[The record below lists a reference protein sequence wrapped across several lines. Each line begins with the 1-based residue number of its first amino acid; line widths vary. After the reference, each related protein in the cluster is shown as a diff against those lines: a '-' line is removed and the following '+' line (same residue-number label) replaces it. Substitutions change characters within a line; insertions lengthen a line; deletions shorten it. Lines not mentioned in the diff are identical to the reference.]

1 MTDTDFE
8 GSYRAQTAPLVA
20 FLWMQGAEL
29 PVAARVAQDT
39 MAVAG
44 SWRARFGEGVRVPDL
59 RTWTYRIAV
68 GGLVRWAEPEDPI
81 PNPLLADESARYQ
94 PAVGLDRL
102 AELNARQRRVV
113 ALATASCSAG
123 EIGYELVLP
132 AYKVHRT
139 LRCAGKLLGA
149 ATHDAVE
156 DRLRDLQA
164 ELVAALDPVL
174 DLDAGLTEA
183 SGAAAARDGGAR
195 VLART
200 GGFGSRPPVPPCG
213 APVPA
218 AAPDAADALAPG
230 GLREYAA
237 ALAARDDSYRRTER
251 THFPMAELA
260 AVRLGALFSFHADR
274 FRRDA
279 ERSGYRN
286 SRFDFP
292 AADARAYVGALAR
305 DIACAAPMFDA
316 VRSSGSGSGI
326 GPVRLAYHL
335 ESSLEHDDPHTNE
348 VSYDGIDLALALA
361 DFRRGALDLAL
372 RALPPQHG
380 QTSDLAETL
389 RRSAFDTARV
399 TEQLRSLSSDLSQA
413 ESTLPDGVY
422 VDMTRD
428 FAAHEGYNA
437 DLIHGIGAA
446 QDTLSPF
453 G

>member
-8 GSYRAQTAPLVA
+8 GFYRAQTAPLVA
-20 FLWMQGAEL
+20 FLCVQGAAL
-29 PVAARVAQDT
+29 PVAARAAQDA

-44 SWRARFGEGVRVPDL
+44 SWTARFGAGVRVPDL
-59 RTWTYRIAV
+59 RTWTYRIALD
-68 GGLVRWAEPEDPI
+68 GLAGWAEPEDPI
-81 PNPLLADESARYQ
+81 PNPLLADEPARDQ
-94 PAVGLDRL
+94 PAAGLDRL
-102 AELNARQRRVV
+102 AELSPRQRRVV
-113 ALATASCSAG
+113 AMAMASCSAG
-123 EIGYELVLP
+123 EIGYELMLP
-132 AYKVHRT
+132 AYKVRRT
-139 LRCAGKLLGA
+139 LRYAGKLLGA
-149 ATHDAVE
+149 TTHDAVE
-156 DRLRDLQA
+156 ARLRDLRA
-164 ELVAALDPVL
+164 ELVGALDPAL
-174 DLDAGLTEA
+174 DLDAGLAEA
-183 SGAAAARDGGAR
+183 PR
-195 VLART
+195 VLAQT
-200 GGFGSRPPVPPCG
+200 SGLGSRPPVPPCG

-218 AAPDAADALAPG
+218 VPPDAVNAPAPG

-237 ALAARDDSYRRTER
+237 ALAARDDSYRRAER
-251 THFPMAELA
+251 TRFPVAELA

-279 ERSGYRN
+279 ERSGYRG

-305 DIACAAPMFDA
+305 DIACASPMFDA
-316 VRSSGSGSGI
+316 IRSSGSRSGT
-326 GPVRLAYHL
+326 GPARLAYHL

-348 VSYDGIDLALALA
+348 VSYDGIDLALGLA
-361 DFRRGALDLAL
+361 EFRRGALNLAL
-372 RALPPQHG
+372 RALPPHHG

-399 TEQLRSLSSDLSQA
+399 TEQLRSLSSDLSEA